1 MTTGA
6 DEVVRRWNPH
16 GWARL
21 HEPASPVVRVVGVAG
36 SGAGAL
42 CDELG
47 QIGGVGIVRDGPA
60 PVVLVVF
67 DASAVIGRTELELL
81 AATALTATEVV
92 CVLTGI
98 DRYPAWRPI
107 RDRDVDLLHRHATF
121 LERITFLPVSAEMS
135 RRARE
140 IGGDAGSVLLIEA
153 GITELRDVLA
163 AAVDAATDT
172 RRARRAVLAHTRRMI
187 RDEMEALRADDDTA
201 DLRAERNRLAASP
214 LPVVPAAELPRVRV
228 ELLQDVAREVR
239 GVATAM
245 RDVLDDT
252 ACAADDVAGA
262 LDAHLQ
268 GVRARVVANLASR
281 TDSAPRGVDSP
292 EPDTGLS
299 PLPDAGR
306 ALEDRLTVVLGAS
319 AGAGLGRLLV
329 TPFGDIPAAAAVAVA
344 LGGAIPAAWWLVHVR
359 RRITHRERVRRW
371 VGEELATARAE
382 LEAWVRTRTYEL
394 ESQAVSAARNA
405 HDARTARRRER
416 LGALD
421 DEIGRLTGERRAR
434 ITACERDLAALGRA
448 GELGQGG
455 ETGRNREPGGRA
467 VRRTGQESDSASDDR
482 ARVRGI

>member
-21 HEPASPVVRVVGVAG
+21 HEPASPVVRVVGVSG

-60 PVVLVVF
+60 PVALVVF

-121 LERITFLPVSAEMS
+121 LERITFLPVSVQTS

-172 RRARRAVLAHTRRMI
+172 RRARRAVLAHTQRMI

-228 ELLQDVAREVR
+228 ELLQDVAREIR
-239 GVATAM
+239 GVVAAM

-252 ACAADDVAGA
+252 VCVADDVAAA

-268 GVRARVVANLASR
+268 GVRVRVVANLASR
-281 TDSAPRGVDSP
+281 TDSDRRGIDSSL
-292 EPDTGLS
+292 PDTDLS

-306 ALEDRLTVVLGAS
+306 ALEDRLTMVLGAS

-329 TPFGDIPAAAAVAVA
+329 TPFGDIPASAAVAVA

-359 RRITHRERVRRW
+359 RRIAHRERVRRW

-394 ESQAVSAARNA
+394 ESQAVAAARSA

-416 LGALD
+416 FGALD
-421 DEIGRLTGERRAR
+421 DEIGRLVGERRAR

-448 GELGQGG
+448 GELGQAG
-455 ETGRNREPGGRA
+455 ETGRNGEPGGRA
-467 VRRTGQESDSASDDR
+467 VRRTGQESDSVSDDR